1 MSAVAVARRVIRQ
14 EADALEQLA
23 AGLGETFAAVVDLIY
38 AAEGRVILVG
48 MGKSGHVA
56 RKIAATLA
64 STGTPAHY
72 VHPGEASHGDLGMIG
87 RDDVVI
93 ALSKSGDTP
102 ELADLI
108 GYTRRFRIAL
118 IGMTERATSALGR
131 ASDYVLALPPAPEA
145 SSAVDAPTTSTVLM
159 MALGDALA
167 VALLERR
174 GFTEED
180 FGVFHPGGRLGQR
193 LRTLGDLMHR
203 GDQVPLIREDASV
216 KDAVLVMTAKRF
228 GCVGVVD
235 LGGALIGV
243 FTDGDLRRAMAPDLF
258 VQPITAVM
266 TRNPVTAPPSKLA
279 GAGLELMNARSIS
292 ALFVTEGLSPVGI
305 LHLHDLLRA
314 GVS

>member
-1 MSAVAVARRVIRQ
+1 MSAVGVGQRVIRQ
-14 EADALEQLA
+14 EAGALEQLA
-23 AGLGETFAAVVDLIY
+23 QSLGDTFAAVVDLIY

-56 RKIAATLA
+56 RKIAATFA

-93 ALSKSGDTP
+93 ALSKSGETP

-108 GYTRRFRIAL
+108 AYSRRFRIAL
-118 IGMTERATSALGR
+118 VGMTERTTSALGR
-131 ASDYVLALPPAPEA
+131 AADYVLALPPAPEA
-145 SSAVDAPTTSTVLM
+145 SSAVDAPTTSTTLM
-159 MALGDALA
+159 IALGDALA

-174 GFTEED
+174 GFTEAD
-180 FGVFHPGGRLGQR
+180 FGVFHPGGKLGQR
-193 LRTLGDLMHR
+193 LRTLGDMMHK
-203 GDQVPLIREDASV
+203 GDQMPLIREDASV

-235 LGGALIGV
+235 AGGALVGV
-243 FTDGDLRRAMAPDLF
+243 FTDGDLRRSMAPDLF
-258 VQPITAVM
+258 IQPINAVM
-266 TRNPVTAPPSKLA
+266 TRNPVTAPPTNLA
-279 GAGLELMNARSIS
+279 GAGLELMNARTIS
-292 ALFVTEGLSPVGI
+292 ALFITEGLTPVGI